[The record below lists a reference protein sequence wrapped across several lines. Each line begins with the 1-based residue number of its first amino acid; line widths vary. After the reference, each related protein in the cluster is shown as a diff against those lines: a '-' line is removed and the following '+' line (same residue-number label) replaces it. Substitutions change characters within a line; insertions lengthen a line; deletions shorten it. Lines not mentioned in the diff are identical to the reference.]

1 MMPELTHN
9 QKVALFMAL
18 MVGAAVML
26 WGFKGL
32 SQLLPGP
39 SAK

>member
-1 MMPELTHN
+1 MTHN
-9 QKVALFMAL
+9 QKVAVFIAV
-18 MVGAAVML
+18 MVTAAVML

-32 SQLLPGP
+32 TQLLPGP

>member
-1 MMPELTHN
+1 MTHN
-9 QKVALFMAL
+9 QKVAVFML
-18 MVGAAVML
+18 VMVSAAIFL

-32 SQLLPGP
+32 TQLLPGP